1 MPRYSARNGSR
12 GNGDGGIILEEK
24 FITKLDLFM
33 SDEGLGGG
41 ATGQFPFV
49 RAGVALI
56 EAVKEYGR
64 NVDAVRR
71 GVDGV
76 HATLTECKSAREAEE
91 KSRKRRKRKRR
102 RSTSST
108 ASVESK
114 KDGDNDGLDCLTPV
128 VIKVCFLELLL
139 ILQ

>member
-12 GNGDGGIILEEK
+12 GNGDNGIILEKK
-24 FITKLDLFM
+24 FITKLNLFV
-33 SDEGLGGG
+33 SDEALGRRR
-41 ATGQFPFV
+41 FPFV
-49 RAGVALI
+49 HAGAALI

-76 HATLTECKSAREAEE
+76 HATLTECKVTREAEE

-128 VIKVCFLELLL
+128 VIKVCFPELLLL
-139 ILQ
+139 ILE

>member
-1 MPRYSARNGSR
+1 MPRYSKRKNGSR
-12 GNGDGGIILEEK
+12 VNGDGGIILEKASIAE
-24 FITKLDLFM
+24 LDHFL
-33 SDEGLGGG
+33 SDETIGRNGD
-41 ATGQFPFV
+41 FPFV
-49 RAGVALI
+49 EAGLGLI

-91 KSRKRRKRKRR
+91 KSRKRRKRKRKR
-102 RSTSST
+102 TASSSST

-114 KDGDNDGLDCLTPV
+114 RDGDGLDFLTPV
-128 VIKVCFLELLL
+128 VIKVGHFNN
-139 ILQ
+139 

>member
-1 MPRYSARNGSR
+1 MPRYSARNDSR
-12 GNGDGGIILEEK
+12 GNGDNGIILEKK
-24 FITKLDLFM
+24 FITKLNLFV
-33 SDEGLGGG
+33 SDEALGAAGH
-41 ATGQFPFV
+41 FPFV
-49 RAGVALI
+49 HAGAALI

-76 HATLTECKSAREAEE
+76 HATLTECKVTREAEE
-91 KSRKRRKRKRR
+91 KSRKRKKRKRR

-128 VIKVCFLELLL
+128 VIKVCFPELLR
-139 ILQ
+139 ILE